1 MPNQSVIFYKYF
13 KRKSLFIESQSFA
26 FKRNTHCEKTL
37 KNALIHYFLRLN
49 AIKFDL
55 AGELVAMG
63 LRMRIIKGEVNYFDR
78 TECTE
83 TC

>member
-13 KRKSLFIESQSFA
+13 NAKAFFIESQSFA

-49 AIKFDL
+49 AITFDL
-55 AGELVAMG
+55 ADELVAMG
-63 LRMRIIKGEVNYFDR
+63 FRMRIIKGELNYFDR

>member
-1 MPNQSVIFYKYF
+1 MP
-13 KRKSLFIESQSFA
+13 
-26 FKRNTHCEKTL
+26 
-37 KNALIHYFLRLN
+37 LIHYFLRLN

-55 AGELVAMG
+55 ADELVAMG
-63 LRMRIIKGEVNYFDR
+63 FRMRIIKGEVNYFDR